1 MSLFRRVLNL
11 DETPTSP
18 DATVD
23 AGAPLAPVDPAK
35 PLPDLTTGMTASVK
49 SIAAQLTELPPARA
63 RYIAAFAYVMGR
75 AANATGSV
83 SDDERAVMLAL
94 AETGGLD
101 PEHAPLIVDL
111 AATLSGEFGA
121 TEDFLVAR
129 EFKAISTM
137 EEREQLLRCC
147 FLVMAADDEIDA
159 TESWL
164 ANRLAEEL
172 DVVRP
177 DLNAIRAEFH
187 EQLSGVKE
195 LRRLQAS

>member
-11 DETPTSP
+11 DEPESP
-18 DATVD
+18 DLPVAPD
-23 AGAPLAPVDPAK
+23 APLPKGVVGDT
-35 PLPDLTTGMTASVK
+35 DSVK
-49 SIAAQLTELPPARA
+49 VLAAQLDALPPARA
-63 RYIAAFAYVMGR
+63 RYVAAFAYILGR
-75 AANATGSV
+75 AANATGAM
-83 SDDERAVMLAL
+83 SDAERTEMVRLASS
-94 AETGGLD
+94 AGLD
-101 PEHAPLIVDL
+101 SAQGPLIVEM
-111 AATLSGEFGA
+111 AGSLSGEFGA

-137 EEREQLLRCC
+137 EERELLLRCC
-147 FLVMAADDEIDA
+147 FLVMAADGEIDA

-172 DVVRP
+172 DVERP

-195 LRRLQAS
+195 VRRLAAS

>member
-11 DETPTSP
+11 DEPESP
-18 DATVD
+18 DLPVAPD
-23 AGAPLAPVDPAK
+23 APLPKGVVGDT
-35 PLPDLTTGMTASVK
+35 DSVK
-49 SIAAQLTELPPARA
+49 VLAAQLDALPPARA
-63 RYIAAFAYVMGR
+63 RYVAAFAYILGR
-75 AANATGSV
+75 AANATGAM
-83 SDDERAVMLAL
+83 SDAEREEMTRLAG
-94 AETGGLD
+94 AAGLD
-101 PEHAPLIVDL
+101 VAQGPLSVDM
-111 AATLSGEFGA
+111 AASLSGEFGA

-137 EEREQLLRCC
+137 EERELLLRCC

-172 DVVRP
+172 DVERP

-195 LRRLQAS
+195 VRRLAAS

>member
-11 DETPTSP
+11 DETPSSP

-23 AGAPLAPVDPAK
+23 ADAPLAPVDPAK

-63 RYIAAFAYVMGR
+63 RYLAAFAYVLGR
-75 AANATGSV
+75 AAHATGSM

-101 PEHAPLIVDL
+101 SEHAPLIVDL
-111 AATLSGEFGA
+111 AGTLAGEFGA

>member
-11 DETPTSP
+11 DEPDSP
-18 DATVD
+18 DLPVAPD
-23 AGAPLAPVDPAK
+23 APLPKGVVGDT
-35 PLPDLTTGMTASVK
+35 DSVK
-49 SIAAQLTELPPARA
+49 VLAAQLEALPPARA
-63 RYIAAFAYVMGR
+63 RYVAAFAYILGR
-75 AANATGSV
+75 AANATGAM
-83 SDDERAVMLAL
+83 SDAERAEMTRLAG
-94 AETGGLD
+94 AAGLGD
-101 PEHAPLIVDL
+101 AQGSLIVDM
-111 AATLSGEFGA
+111 AASLSGEFGA

-137 EEREQLLRCC
+137 EERELLLRCC

-172 DVVRP
+172 DVERP

-195 LRRLQAS
+195 VRRLAAS

>member
-11 DETPTSP
+11 DEPESP
-18 DATVD
+18 DLPVAPD
-23 AGAPLAPVDPAK
+23 APLPKGVVGDT
-35 PLPDLTTGMTASVK
+35 DSVK
-49 SIAAQLTELPPARA
+49 VLAAQLDELPPARA
-63 RYIAAFAYVMGR
+63 RYVAAFAYILGR
-75 AANATGSV
+75 AANATGAM
-83 SDDERAVMLAL
+83 SDAERKQMTSLAG
-94 AETGGLD
+94 AAGLG
-101 PEHAPLIVDL
+101 EAQGPLIVDM
-111 AATLSGEFGA
+111 AASLSGEFGA

-137 EEREQLLRCC
+137 EERELLLRCC

-172 DVVRP
+172 DVERP

-195 LRRLQAS
+195 VRRLAAS

>member
-11 DETPTSP
+11 DQPESP
-18 DATVD
+18 DLPVAPD
-23 AGAPLAPVDPAK
+23 APLPKGVVGDT
-35 PLPDLTTGMTASVK
+35 DSVK
-49 SIAAQLTELPPARA
+49 VLAAQLDALPPARA
-63 RYIAAFAYVMGR
+63 RYVAAFAYILGR
-75 AANATGSV
+75 AANATGAM
-83 SDDERAVMLAL
+83 SDAERSEMVRLA
-94 AETGGLD
+94 ASAGLD
-101 PEHAPLIVDL
+101 TAQGPLIVEI
-111 AATLSGEFGA
+111 AASLSGEFGA

-137 EEREQLLRCC
+137 EERELLLRCC

>member
-11 DETPTSP
+11 DEPASA
-18 DATVD
+18 DV
-23 AGAPLAPVDPAK
+23 PVDPDR
-35 PLPDLTTGMTASVK
+35 PLPDVTTGMTDSVR
-49 SIAAQLTELPPARA
+49 SIAAHLSGLPPAQA
-63 RYIAAFAYVMGR
+63 RSLAAFAYVLGR
-75 AANATGSV
+75 AAHATGSM
-83 SDDERAVMLAL
+83 SDDERAVMLSLTEA
-94 AETGGLD
+94 GGLD
-101 PEHAPLIVDL
+101 AQAAPVIIDL
-111 AATLSGEFGA
+111 AATLAGEFGA

-137 EEREQLLRCC
+137 EQREQLLRCC

-172 DVVRP
+172 DVERP

-195 LRRLQAS
+195 LRRLAAG

>member
-11 DETPTSP
+11 DEPESP
-18 DATVD
+18 DLPVAPD
-23 AGAPLAPVDPAK
+23 APLPKGVVGDT
-35 PLPDLTTGMTASVK
+35 DSVK
-49 SIAAQLTELPPARA
+49 VLAAQLDELPPARA
-63 RYIAAFAYVMGR
+63 RYVAAFAYILGR
-75 AANATGSV
+75 AANATGAM
-83 SDDERAVMLAL
+83 SDAEREQMTSLAG
-94 AETGGLD
+94 AAGLGD
-101 PEHAPLIVDL
+101 AQGPLIVDM
-111 AATLSGEFGA
+111 AASLSGEFGA

-137 EEREQLLRCC
+137 EERELLLRCC

-172 DVVRP
+172 DVERP

-195 LRRLQAS
+195 VRRLAAT

>member
-11 DETPTSP
+11 DEPDSP
-18 DATVD
+18 DLPVAPD
-23 AGAPLAPVDPAK
+23 APLPKGVVGDT
-35 PLPDLTTGMTASVK
+35 DSVK
-49 SIAAQLTELPPARA
+49 VLAAQLDALPPARA
-63 RYIAAFAYVMGR
+63 RYVAAFAYVLGR
-75 AANATGSV
+75 AANASGSM
-83 SDDERAVMLAL
+83 SDVERAEMVSLANS
-94 AETGGLD
+94 AGLE
-101 PEHAPLIVDL
+101 PAQGPLIVDM
-111 AATLSGEFGA
+111 AGSLSGEFGA

-137 EEREQLLRCC
+137 EERELLLRCC

-172 DVVRP
+172 DVERP

-195 LRRLQAS
+195 VRRLAAS

>member
-11 DETPTSP
+11 DQPESP
-18 DATVD
+18 DLPVAPD
-23 AGAPLAPVDPAK
+23 APLPKGVVGDT
-35 PLPDLTTGMTASVK
+35 DSVK
-49 SIAAQLTELPPARA
+49 VLATQLDALPPARA
-63 RYIAAFAYVMGR
+63 RYVAAFAYVLGR
-75 AANATGSV
+75 AAHATGSM
-83 SDDERAVMLAL
+83 SDAERAEMTRLAT
-94 AETGGLD
+94 AAGLD
-101 PEHAPLIVDL
+101 TAQGPLIVEM
-111 AATLSGEFGA
+111 AGSLSGEFGA

-137 EEREQLLRCC
+137 EERELLLRCC

-172 DVVRP
+172 DVERP

-195 LRRLQAS
+195 VRRLAAS

>member
-11 DETPTSP
+11 DEPESP
-18 DATVD
+18 DLPVAPD
-23 AGAPLAPVDPAK
+23 APLPKGVVGDT
-35 PLPDLTTGMTASVK
+35 DSVK
-49 SIAAQLTELPPARA
+49 VLAAQLDALPPARA
-63 RYIAAFAYVMGR
+63 RYVAAFAYVLGR
-75 AANATGSV
+75 AAHATGSM
-83 SDDERAVMLAL
+83 SDAERDEMVRLAT
-94 AETGGLD
+94 AAGLD
-101 PEHAPLIVDL
+101 TAQGPLIVEM
-111 AATLSGEFGA
+111 AGSLSGEFGA

-137 EEREQLLRCC
+137 EERELLLRCC

-172 DVVRP
+172 DVERP

-187 EQLSGVKE
+187 EQLSSVKE
-195 LRRLQAS
+195 VRRLAAS

>member
-11 DETPTSP
+11 DQPESPELPVAP
-18 DATVD
+18 DA
-23 AGAPLAPVDPAK
+23 
-35 PLPDLTTGMTASVK
+35 PLPSGLVGDTDSVRLM
-49 SIAAQLTELPPARA
+49 SAQLDALPPARA
-63 RYIAAFAYVMGR
+63 RYVAAFAYILGR
-75 AANATGSV
+75 AANASGAT
-83 SDDERAVMLAL
+83 SDAERAEMLRL
-94 AETGGLD
+94 AETAGLD
-101 PEHAPLIVDL
+101 AEHGPLIVNM
-111 AATLSGEFGA
+111 AASLSGEFGA

-137 EEREQLLRCC
+137 EERELLLRCC

-172 DVVRP
+172 DVERP

-187 EQLSGVKE
+187 EQLAEVRAVRGFA
-195 LRRLQAS
+195 AS